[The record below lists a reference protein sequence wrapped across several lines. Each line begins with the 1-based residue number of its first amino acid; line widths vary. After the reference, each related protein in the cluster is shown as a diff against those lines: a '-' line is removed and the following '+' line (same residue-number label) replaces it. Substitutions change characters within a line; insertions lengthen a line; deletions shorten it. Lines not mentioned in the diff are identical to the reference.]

1 MIKVQTGQI
10 VEFYSNSCSVVSGG
24 KEFKC
29 KIRGRINL
37 VVGDL
42 VEIETASSNDSVEGI
57 VTRRLDRASA
67 LYKSKDKVKIKKPS
81 KGKVVSSPEYEKI
94 AADKAEEMRSRW
106 DGRRSRGSGRAVQ
119 IRN

>member
-42 VEIETASSNDSVEGI
+42 VEIEVASSNDSLDGI
-57 VTRRLDRASA
+57 LTRRLDRASA
-67 LYKSKDKVKIKKPS
+67 LYYSNFNVFLPLATS
-81 KGKVVSSPEYEKI
+81 
-94 AADKAEEMRSRW
+94 
-106 DGRRSRGSGRAVQ
+106 
-119 IRN
+119 